1 MKQNAFKLN
10 ENFIKNYDEDI
21 HKGYMLEADVKYP
34 ELYKLHN
41 DLTFLPERM
50 KIKKC
55 QKLVSNQ
62 KAWLK
67 SYTDINTKLRTEV
80 KNSFEKYFFKLM
92 NNAVFGKTMENV
104 REKGDIKL
112 VTKNKRRNYLVLE
125 LNYNTTKW
133 FSENLQAIEVKKIK
147 AKMNKPVYLGLSIP
161 EICKTLIMS
170 FGMIILKPK
179 YAKLYYM
186 YTDSFTIHNEA
197 EDVYKNF
204 ANDVEKRFDTSNY
217 SIDRSLPIAKKSN

>member
-1 MKQNAFKLN
+1 MKQDAFKLN

-21 HKGYMLEADVKYP
+21 HKGYMLEADIKYP
-34 ELYKLHN
+34 KELYKLHN
-41 DLTFLPERM
+41 DLPFLPERI

-55 QKLVSNQ
+55 QKLVCNQ

-125 LNYNTTKW
+125 LNYNTTKC
-133 FSENLQAIEVKKIK
+133 FSENLQATEVKKIK
-147 AKMNKPVYLGLSIP
+147 TKMNKPIYLGLSIP
-161 EICKTLIMS
+161 EICKTLIRS
-170 FGMIILKPK
+170 FGMIILNQSMQNSTICIQTALL
-179 YAKLYYM
+179 YIIKLKM
-186 YTDSFTIHNEA
+186 FIKTLQMMLKKDLIHRIVQLK
-197 EDVYKNF
+197 DHYQ
-204 ANDVEKRFDTSNY
+204 
-217 SIDRSLPIAKKSN
+217 

>member
-21 HKGYMLEADVKYP
+21 HKRYMLEADVKYP
-34 ELYKLHN
+34 QLYKLHN

-170 FGMIILKPK
+170 FGMIILNQSMQNSTICIQTALL
-179 YAKLYYM
+179 YIMKLKM
-186 YTDSFTIHNEA
+186 FIKTLQMMLKKDLIHQIIQLTDH
-197 EDVYKNF
+197 YQ
-204 ANDVEKRFDTSNY
+204 
-217 SIDRSLPIAKKSN
+217 

>member
-1 MKQNAFKLN
+1 MKKNAFKLN

-80 KNSFEKYFFKLM
+80 KNIFEKYFFKLM

-112 VTKNKRRNYLVLE
+112 VTKNKRGNYLVLE

-133 FSENLQAIEVKKIK
+133 F
-147 AKMNKPVYLGLSIP
+147 
-161 EICKTLIMS
+161 
-170 FGMIILKPK
+170 
-179 YAKLYYM
+179 
-186 YTDSFTIHNEA
+186 
-197 EDVYKNF
+197 
-204 ANDVEKRFDTSNY
+204 
-217 SIDRSLPIAKKSN
+217 

>member
-170 FGMIILKPK
+170 FGMIILNQSMQNSTICIQTALL
-179 YAKLYYM
+179 YIMKLKM
-186 YTDSFTIHNEA
+186 FIKTLQMMLKKDFIHQIMKLKDHYQEI
-197 EDVYKNF
+197 K
-204 ANDVEKRFDTSNY
+204 
-217 SIDRSLPIAKKSN
+217 IKK

>member
-1 MKQNAFKLN
+1 MKKNAFKLN

-21 HKGYMLEADVKYP
+21 HKGYMLEADVKYAQ

-41 DLTFLPERM
+41 DLPFLPERM

-55 QKLVSNQ
+55 QKLVCNQ

-80 KNSFEKYFFKLM
+80 KNIFEKYFFKLM

-104 REKGDIKL
+104 REKGDTKL

-147 AKMNKPVYLGLSIP
+147 TKMNKPVYLGLSIP
-161 EICKTLIMS
+161 EMCKTLIMS
-170 FGMIILKPK
+170 FGMIILNQSMQNSTICIQTALL
-179 YAKLYYM
+179 YIMKLKM
-186 YTDSFTIHNEA
+186 FIKTLQMMLKKDLIHQIIQLK
-197 EDVYKNF
+197 DHYQ
-204 ANDVEKRFDTSNY
+204 
-217 SIDRSLPIAKKSN
+217 

>member
-80 KNSFEKYFFKLM
+80 KNIFEKYFFKLM

-170 FGMIILKPK
+170 FGMIILNQSMQNSTICIQTALL
-179 YAKLYYM
+179 YIIKLKM
-186 YTDSFTIHNEA
+186 FIKILQMMLKKDLIHQIIQLK
-197 EDVYKNF
+197 DHCQ
-204 ANDVEKRFDTSNY
+204 
-217 SIDRSLPIAKKSN
+217 

>member
-170 FGMIILKPK
+170 FGMIILNQSMQNSTICIQTALL
-179 YAKLYYM
+179 YIMKLKM
-186 YTDSFTIHNEA
+186 FIKTLQMMLKKDLIHQIIQLK
-197 EDVYKNF
+197 DHYQ
-204 ANDVEKRFDTSNY
+204 
-217 SIDRSLPIAKKSN
+217 

>member
-104 REKGDIKL
+104 REKGDTKL

-170 FGMIILKPK
+170 FGMIILNQSMQNSTICIQTALL
-179 YAKLYYM
+179 YIMKLKM
-186 YTDSFTIHNEA
+186 FIKTLQMMLKKDLIHQIIQLK
-197 EDVYKNF
+197 DHYQ
-204 ANDVEKRFDTSNY
+204 
-217 SIDRSLPIAKKSN
+217 

>member
-1 MKQNAFKLN
+1 MKKNAFKLN

-21 HKGYMLEADVKYP
+21 HKGYMLEADVKYAQ

-41 DLTFLPERM
+41 DLPFLPERM

-55 QKLVSNQ
+55 QKLVCNQ

-80 KNSFEKYFFKLM
+80 KNIFEKYFFKLM

-125 LNYNTTKW
+125 LNYNTTKC
-133 FSENLQAIEVKKIK
+133 FSENLQATEVKKIK
-147 AKMNKPVYLGLSIP
+147 TKMNKPIYLGLSIP
-161 EICKTLIMS
+161 EICKTLIRS
-170 FGMIILKPK
+170 FGMIILNQSMQNSTICIQTALL
-179 YAKLYYM
+179 YIIKLKM
-186 YTDSFTIHNEA
+186 FIKILQMMLKKDLIHQIIQLK
-197 EDVYKNF
+197 DHYQ
-204 ANDVEKRFDTSNY
+204 
-217 SIDRSLPIAKKSN
+217 

>member
-170 FGMIILKPK
+170 FGMIILNQSMQNSTICIQT
-179 YAKLYYM
+179 ALLYIM
-186 YTDSFTIHNEA
+186 NLKMFIKTLQMMLKKDLIHQIIQLTDH
-197 EDVYKNF
+197 YQ
-204 ANDVEKRFDTSNY
+204 
-217 SIDRSLPIAKKSN
+217 

>member
-67 SYTDINTKLRTEV
+67 SSTDINTKLRTEV
-80 KNSFEKYFFKLM
+80 KNIFEKYFFKLM

-104 REKGDIKL
+104 REKGDTKL

-147 AKMNKPVYLGLSIP
+147 TKMNKPVYLGLSIP
-161 EICKTLIMS
+161 EMCKTLIMS
-170 FGMIILKPK
+170 FGMIILNQSMQNSTICIQTALL
-179 YAKLYYM
+179 YIMKLKM
-186 YTDSFTIHNEA
+186 FIKTLQMMLKKDLIHQIIQLK
-197 EDVYKNF
+197 DHYQ
-204 ANDVEKRFDTSNY
+204 
-217 SIDRSLPIAKKSN
+217 

>member
-1 MKQNAFKLN
+1 MKKNAFKLN

-21 HKGYMLEADVKYP
+21 HKGYMLEADVKYAQ

-41 DLTFLPERM
+41 DLPFLPERM

-170 FGMIILKPK
+170 FGMIILNQSMQNSTICIQTALL
-179 YAKLYYM
+179 YIMKLKM
-186 YTDSFTIHNEA
+186 FIKTLQMMLKKDLIHQIIQLTDH
-197 EDVYKNF
+197 YQ
-204 ANDVEKRFDTSNY
+204 
-217 SIDRSLPIAKKSN
+217 

>member
-1 MKQNAFKLN
+1 MKKNAFKLN

-170 FGMIILKPK
+170 FGMIILNQSMQNSTICIQTALL
-179 YAKLYYM
+179 YIIKLKM
-186 YTDSFTIHNEA
+186 FIKILQMMLKKDLIHQIIQLK
-197 EDVYKNF
+197 DHYQ
-204 ANDVEKRFDTSNY
+204 
-217 SIDRSLPIAKKSN
+217 

>member
-21 HKGYMLEADVKYP
+21 HKGCMLEADVKYP
-34 ELYKLHN
+34 KELYKLHN
-41 DLTFLPERM
+41 DLPFLPERM
-50 KIKKC
+50 KIKKF
-55 QKLVSNQ
+55 QKLVCNQ

-112 VTKNKRRNYLVLE
+112 VTKNKRGNYLVLE

-133 FSENLQAIEVKKIK
+133 FSENLQAIEVKRIK
-147 AKMNKPVYLGLSIP
+147 TKMKKKASI
-161 EICKTLIMS
+161 S
-170 FGMIILKPK
+170 
-179 YAKLYYM
+179 
-186 YTDSFTIHNEA
+186 
-197 EDVYKNF
+197 
-204 ANDVEKRFDTSNY
+204 RFINTRNV
-217 SIDRSLPIAKKSN
+217 

>member
-21 HKGYMLEADVKYP
+21 HKGYMLEADVKYAQ

-41 DLTFLPERM
+41 DLPFLPERM

-55 QKLVSNQ
+55 QKLVCNQ

-80 KNSFEKYFFKLM
+80 KNIFEKYFFKLM

-133 FSENLQAIEVKKIK
+133 F
-147 AKMNKPVYLGLSIP
+147 
-161 EICKTLIMS
+161 
-170 FGMIILKPK
+170 
-179 YAKLYYM
+179 
-186 YTDSFTIHNEA
+186 
-197 EDVYKNF
+197 
-204 ANDVEKRFDTSNY
+204 
-217 SIDRSLPIAKKSN
+217 

>member
-170 FGMIILKPK
+170 FGMIILNQSMQNSTICIQTALL
-179 YAKLYYM
+179 YIMKLKM
-186 YTDSFTIHNEA
+186 FIKTLQMMLKKDLIHQIIQLTDH
-197 EDVYKNF
+197 YQ
-204 ANDVEKRFDTSNY
+204 
-217 SIDRSLPIAKKSN
+217 

>member
-92 NNAVFGKTMENV
+92 NNAVFGETMENV
-104 REKGDIKL
+104 REKGDTKL

-170 FGMIILKPK
+170 FGMIILNQSMQNSTICIQTALL
-179 YAKLYYM
+179 YIIKLKIFIKTLQM
-186 YTDSFTIHNEA
+186 MLKKDLIHRIVQLK
-197 EDVYKNF
+197 DHYQ
-204 ANDVEKRFDTSNY
+204 
-217 SIDRSLPIAKKSN
+217 

>member
-34 ELYKLHN
+34 QLYKLHN

-62 KAWLK
+62 KVWLK
-67 SYTDINTKLRTEV
+67 SYADINTKLRTEV

-170 FGMIILKPK
+170 FGMIILNQSMQNSTICIQTALL
-179 YAKLYYM
+179 YIIKLKM
-186 YTDSFTIHNEA
+186 FIKTLQMMLKKDLIHQIIQLTDH
-197 EDVYKNF
+197 YQ
-204 ANDVEKRFDTSNY
+204 
-217 SIDRSLPIAKKSN
+217 

>member
-21 HKGYMLEADVKYP
+21 HKGYMLEADIKYP
-34 ELYKLHN
+34 KELYKLHN
-41 DLTFLPERM
+41 DLPFLPERI

-55 QKLVSNQ
+55 QKLVCNQ

-125 LNYNTTKW
+125 LNYNTTKC
-133 FSENLQAIEVKKIK
+133 FSGNLQATEVKKIK
-147 AKMNKPVYLGLSIP
+147 TKMNKPVYLGLSIP

-170 FGMIILKPK
+170 FGMIILNQSMQNSTICIQTALL
-179 YAKLYYM
+179 YIIKLKIFIKTLQM
-186 YTDSFTIHNEA
+186 MLKKDLIHRIVQLK
-197 EDVYKNF
+197 DHYQ
-204 ANDVEKRFDTSNY
+204 
-217 SIDRSLPIAKKSN
+217 